1 MPFLL
6 FSKFLQKVKNDF
18 VLFLMELHTSKTLN
32 VILNET
38 RFWQIFIDPLFMMHK
53 DTVIQKKK
61 NGRYYGLPT
70 EDPKLM
76 RSMSNQTCF
85 SNSPVAILGLVVFRS
100 QLTHVFIHFSSLL
113 TLLLQTIS
121 CCSIYAECFQRFMHQ
136 NGIA

>member
-53 DTVIQKKK
+53 DTVIQKKEWK
-61 NGRYYGLPT
+61 VPW
-70 EDPKLM
+70 
-76 RSMSNQTCF
+76 
-85 SNSPVAILGLVVFRS
+85 
-100 QLTHVFIHFSSLL
+100 LT
-113 TLLLQTIS
+113 
-121 CCSIYAECFQRFMHQ
+121 Y
-136 NGIA
+136 

>member
-38 RFWQIFIDPLFMMHK
+38 SILTRLAS
-53 DTVIQKKK
+53 
-61 NGRYYGLPT
+61 PT
-70 EDPKLM
+70 
-76 RSMSNQTCF
+76 
-85 SNSPVAILGLVVFRS
+85 SPVAILGLVVFRS